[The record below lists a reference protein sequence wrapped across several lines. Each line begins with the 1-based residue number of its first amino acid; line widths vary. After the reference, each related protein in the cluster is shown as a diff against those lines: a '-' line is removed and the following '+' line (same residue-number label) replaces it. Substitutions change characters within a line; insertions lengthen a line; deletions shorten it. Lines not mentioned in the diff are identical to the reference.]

1 MRQLWAK
8 GVWGAIGYKDVWL
21 WLLALWPLVIW
32 LWLLTIMDISY
43 MAIGNCKLVMAMVID
58 FMDRVGF
65 DLLGFGDRK
74 SFMQV

>member
-1 MRQLWAK
+1 
-8 GVWGAIGYKDVWL
+8 
-21 WLLALWPLVIW
+21 
-32 LWLLTIMDISY
+32 

-74 SFMQV
+74 SFMQVWMFGF